1 MGYIRALDK
10 CKVFITISLQELQND
25 VHTGL
30 QLLIVEQVR
39 STFGLW

>member
-1 MGYIRALDK
+1 MGYITAMDK
-10 CKVFITISLQELQND
+10 CKVFITTSFQELQSD

-30 QLLIVEQVR
+30 QLLIAEQVE